1 MERFEESAFCREIE
15 AFRLPRYADLPDF
28 RLYIDQLIAL
38 VEKTLAPLM
47 GADGEKWITATMVGN
62 YARQGVIPRPE
73 GKRYGRE
80 HAAYLI
86 FVCLS
91 KQVIAIGD
99 IQQLIALQR
108 RTEFN
113 VAVAYD
119 YFCTELESILAHVFN
134 ARRYGPIPAAR
145 MRGRPIWYVRQG
157 LRWRT
162 RFICRNTCATCAH
175 RRAKRSRQAA
185 DREEAGGR
193 LRFAAHPAGVLGELL
208 KILCCNG
215 CRERP
220 KGAENGI

>member
-1 MERFEESAFCREIE
+1 MCIRDS
-15 AFRLPRYADLPDF
+15 
-28 RLYIDQLIAL
+28 
-38 VEKTLAPLM
+38 LM

-62 YARQGVIPRPE
+62 YARQGVIPRSE

-134 ARRYGPIPAAR
+134 GAPLRPDSSRTHARETHL
-145 MRGRPIWYVRQG
+145 VR
-157 LRWRT
+157 
-162 RFICRNTCATCAH
+162 A
-175 RRAKRSRQAA
+175 
-185 DREEAGGR
+185 
-193 LRFAAHPAGVLGELL
+193 AGVAVAHKIYLSQYPVSYTHLVFEADIIFLVEETLL
-208 KILCCNG
+208 LDTSHIKNV
-215 CRERP
+215 
-220 KGAENGI
+220 

>member
-62 YARQGVIPRPE
+62 YARQGVIPRSE

-119 YFCTELESILAHVFN
+119 YFCTEMESILAHVFN
-134 ARRYGPIPAAR
+134 GARRYGPIPAGTHAR
-145 MRGRPIWYVRQG
+145 ETHLVRSAGFAVAHKIYLSQY
-157 LRWRT
+157 LRYL
-162 RFICRNTCATCAH
+162 
-175 RRAKRSRQAA
+175 RAQESETQPS
-185 DREEAGGR
+185 GG
-193 LRFAAHPAGVLGELL
+193 
-208 KILCCNG
+208 
-215 CRERP
+215 
-220 KGAENGI
+220 

>member
-62 YARQGVIPRPE
+62 YARQGVIPRSE

-119 YFCTELESILAHVFN
+119 YFCTEMESILAMCST

-162 RFICRNTCATCAH
+162 KIYLSQYLRYL
-175 RRAKRSRQAA
+175 RAQESETQPS
-185 DREEAGGR
+185 GG
-193 LRFAAHPAGVLGELL
+193 
-208 KILCCNG
+208 
-215 CRERP
+215 
-220 KGAENGI
+220 

>member
-91 KQVIAIGD
+91 KQVIAIGGHSAAD
-99 IQQLIALQR
+99 
-108 RTEFN
+108 
-113 VAVAYD
+113 
-119 YFCTELESILAHVFN
+119 C
-134 ARRYGPIPAAR
+134 PAA
-145 MRGRPIWYVRQG
+145 
-157 LRWRT
+157 
-162 RFICRNTCATCAH
+162 AH
-175 RRAKRSRQAA
+175 
-185 DREEAGGR
+185 
-193 LRFAAHPAGVLGELL
+193 GV
-208 KILCCNG
+208 
-215 CRERP
+215 
-220 KGAENGI
+220 

>member
-38 VEKTLAPLM
+38 GEKTLAPLM

-134 ARRYGPIPAAR
+134 GAPLRPDSSRTHARETHLVRSAGFAVAHKIYPSQYLRY
-145 MRGRPIWYVRQG
+145 
-157 LRWRT
+157 LRAQESET
-162 RFICRNTCATCAH
+162 QP
-175 RRAKRSRQAA
+175 S
-185 DREEAGGR
+185 GG
-193 LRFAAHPAGVLGELL
+193 
-208 KILCCNG
+208 
-215 CRERP
+215 
-220 KGAENGI
+220 

>member
-1 MERFEESAFCREIE
+1 MERFEESALCREIE

-47 GADGEKWITATMVGN
+47 GADGEKWITATMIGN

-86 FVCLS
+86 FVCLT

-99 IQQLIALQR
+99 IQQLIQVQR
-108 RTEFN
+108 GTAFD

-134 ARRYGPIPAAR
+134 GAPLRPDSSRTHARETRLVRSAGFAVAHKIYLSQYLRYLNAQAGEASTQKTPCEEKASPCGASF
-145 MRGRPIWYVRQG
+145 
-157 LRWRT
+157 LR
-162 RFICRNTCATCAH
+162 
-175 RRAKRSRQAA
+175 
-185 DREEAGGR
+185 
-193 LRFAAHPAGVLGELL
+193 LL
-208 KILCCNG
+208 SK
-215 CRERP
+215 P
-220 KGAENGI
+220 

>member
-62 YARQGVIPRPE
+62 YARQGVIPRSE

-99 IQQLIALQR
+99 IQQLIA
-108 RTEFN
+108 
-113 VAVAYD
+113 
-119 YFCTELESILAHVFN
+119 
-134 ARRYGPIPAAR
+134 
-145 MRGRPIWYVRQG
+145 
-157 LRWRT
+157 
-162 RFICRNTCATCAH
+162 
-175 RRAKRSRQAA
+175 
-185 DREEAGGR
+185 
-193 LRFAAHPAGVLGELL
+193 AAHGV
-208 KILCCNG
+208 
-215 CRERP
+215 
-220 KGAENGI
+220 

>member
-1 MERFEESAFCREIE
+1 MADSRKSGKWRAVMKKTAVRHTLKAVSAVFKCLMTI
-15 AFRLPRYADLPDF
+15 L
-28 RLYIDQLIAL
+28 LIG
-38 VEKTLAPLM
+38 V
-47 GADGEKWITATMVGN
+47 ITATMVGN

-119 YFCTELESILAHVFN
+119 YFCTEMESILAHVFN
-134 ARRYGPIPAAR
+134 GAPLRPDSSRTHARETHLVRSAGFAVAHKIYLSQYLRY
-145 MRGRPIWYVRQG
+145 
-157 LRWRT
+157 LRAQESET
-162 RFICRNTCATCAH
+162 QP
-175 RRAKRSRQAA
+175 S
-185 DREEAGGR
+185 GG
-193 LRFAAHPAGVLGELL
+193 
-208 KILCCNG
+208 
-215 CRERP
+215 
-220 KGAENGI
+220 

>member
-28 RLYIDQLIAL
+28 RLYIDKLISL
-38 VEKTLAPLM
+38 VEKTLATLM

-119 YFCTELESILAHVFN
+119 YFCTEMESILAHVFN
-134 ARRYGPIPAAR
+134 GAPLRPDSSRTHARETHLVRSAGFAVAHKIYLSQYLRY
-145 MRGRPIWYVRQG
+145 
-157 LRWRT
+157 LRAQESET
-162 RFICRNTCATCAH
+162 QP
-175 RRAKRSRQAA
+175 S
-185 DREEAGGR
+185 GG
-193 LRFAAHPAGVLGELL
+193 
-208 KILCCNG
+208 
-215 CRERP
+215 
-220 KGAENGI
+220 

>member
-62 YARQGVIPRPE
+62 YARQGVIPRSE

-119 YFCTELESILAHVFN
+119 YFCTEMESILAHVFN
-134 ARRYGPIPAAR
+134 GAPLRP
-145 MRGRPIWYVRQG
+145 GRPIWYVRQG

>member
-73 GKRYGRE
+73 GKRYSRD

-86 FVCLS
+86 FVCLT

-99 IQQLIALQR
+99 IQRLIQVQQGTAF
-108 RTEFN
+108 E

-119 YFCTELESILAHVFN
+119 YFCTELESILAHVFHGDPLRPDSSTHARETRLVRSAGFAVAHKIYLSQYLRYLN
-134 ARRYGPIPAAR
+134 AQEG
-145 MRGRPIWYVRQG
+145 
-157 LRWRT
+157 
-162 RFICRNTCATCAH
+162 
-175 RRAKRSRQAA
+175 AA
-185 DREEAGGR
+185 DA
-193 LRFAAHPAGVLGELL
+193 
-208 KILCCNG
+208 
-215 CRERP
+215 
-220 KGAENGI
+220 

>member
-1 MERFEESAFCREIE
+1 
-15 AFRLPRYADLPDF
+15 
-28 RLYIDQLIAL
+28 
-38 VEKTLAPLM
+38 M

-62 YARQGVIPRPE
+62 YARQGVIPRSE

-119 YFCTELESILAHVFN
+119 YFCTEMESILAHVFN
-134 ARRYGPIPAAR
+134 GAPLRPDSSRTHARETIWCVRRVCGGAQDLSVAIPALPAR
-145 MRGRPIWYVRQG
+145 TGERNAAVRRLTERKRGAGCPSG
-157 LRWRT
+157 CAFLR
-162 RFICRNTCATCAH
+162 I
-175 RRAKRSRQAA
+175 
-185 DREEAGGR
+185 
-193 LRFAAHPAGVLGELL
+193 LPELL
-208 KILCCNG
+208 GNF
-215 CRERP
+215 
-220 KGAENGI
+220 